1 MGSEF
6 KMSGEK
12 ESSMITSSANAQM
25 KYLVKLQE
33 KGAARKEDGVY
44 VCEGKKMFAE
54 VLSYAAKSV
63 VKAYFAESFYE
74 KWRGE
79 FAGEVPFEIVSDAVF
94 KEVSRTVTPQ
104 GVLAIVRQ
112 PDYSLEGILAK
123 AGRDAPCRLLILENL
138 RDPGNLGTIL
148 RTAEG
153 AGMAGIIL
161 GRGSVDMFNPKVI
174 RSTMGAIYRLPFVYK
189 EDFPG
194 LLGVLKQWGFMVY
207 AAHLAGS
214 VEYDTVEYNPRTALM
229 LGNEANGLTEEAA
242 AAADL
247 CVRIPMEGELESL
260 NAAVAA
266 AVLMYETYRQARAGR
281 DFGI

>member
-1 MGSEF
+1 
-6 KMSGEK
+6 
-12 ESSMITSSANAQM
+12 
-25 KYLVKLQE
+25 
-33 KGAARKEDGVY
+33 
-44 VCEGKKMFAE
+44 
-54 VLSYAAKSV
+54 
-63 VKAYFAESFYE
+63 
-74 KWRGE
+74 
-79 FAGEVPFEIVSDAVF
+79 
-94 KEVSRTVTPQ
+94 
-104 GVLAIVRQ
+104 
-112 PDYSLEGILAK
+112 
-123 AGRDAPCRLLILENL
+123 
-138 RDPGNLGTIL
+138 
-148 RTAEG
+148 
-153 AGMAGIIL
+153 MAGIIL

-229 LGNEANGLTEEAA
+229 VGNEANGLTEEAA

>member
-1 MGSEF
+1 MI
-6 KMSGEK
+6 
-12 ESSMITSSANAQM
+12 SSSTNAQM

-33 KGAARKEDGVY
+33 KGAARREDGVY
-44 VCEGKKMFAE
+44 VCEGRKMFDE
-54 VLSYAAKSV
+54 VLLYARESI
-63 VKAYFAESFYE
+63 VKAYYAESFYAE
-74 KWRGE
+74 YKGE
-79 FAGEVPFEIVSDAVF
+79 FLQVPFEVVSDTVF

-112 PDYSLEGILAK
+112 PNYSLSGILDG
-123 AGRDAPCRLLILENL
+123 AGQDAPCRLLLLENL

-153 AGMAGIIL
+153 AGMAGVVL

-174 RSTMGAIYRLPFVYK
+174 RSTMGSIYRLPFVYV

-194 LLGVLKQWGFMVY
+194 LVGMLRQQGFTVY

-214 VEYDTVEYNPRTALM
+214 VEYDTVQYKTRTALM
-229 LGNEANGLTEEAA
+229 VGNEANGLTEGAA

-247 CVRIPMEGELESL
+247 RVRIPMEGELESL

-266 AVLMYETYRQARAGR
+266 AVLMYETYRQARVER
-281 DFGI
+281 DGDGSSI

>member
-1 MGSEF
+1 M
-6 KMSGEK
+6 
-12 ESSMITSSANAQM
+12 
-25 KYLVKLQE
+25 LVKLQE

-174 RSTMGAIYRLPFVYK
+174 RSTMGAIYRFQLYQRK
-189 EDFPG
+189 
-194 LLGVLKQWGFMVY
+194 LYSKI
-207 AAHLAGS
+207 S
-214 VEYDTVEYNPRTALM
+214 PRTRLPVSFVHQDRRCHRSIQR
-229 LGNEANGLTEEAA
+229 LKFPLHRNPHT
-242 AAADL
+242 
-247 CVRIPMEGELESL
+247 
-260 NAAVAA
+260 
-266 AVLMYETYRQARAGR
+266 
-281 DFGI
+281 